1 MSLNKNIEELEDMLF
16 DADMTEWY
24 EAVKQLK
31 QWYEAVKQLKQENEK
46 LRDCVENLINAT
58 EYGVNQWQEAWLP
71 SEETNAQKAIRV
83 ARKTLKELEHNA

>member
-16 DADMTEWY
+16 DADMTE
-24 EAVKQLK
+24 
-31 QWYEAVKQLKQENEK
+31 WYEAVKQLKQENEK

-83 ARKTLKELEHNA
+83 ARKTLKEYSINIPYKE

>member
-16 DADMTEWY
+16 DADMTE
-24 EAVKQLK
+24 
-31 QWYEAVKQLKQENEK
+31 WYEAVKQLKQENEK